1 MGEWVTENPKLS
13 LQENSAVNAEC
24 VKILDKL
31 KPSLE
36 ELGYCCSL
44 AMSLQLHRL

>member
-1 MGEWVTENPKLS
+1 MGERVTENPKLS

-24 VKILDKL
+24 VKILGKVKL
-31 KPSLE
+31 SLE

-44 AMSLQLHRL
+44 AVSLQLHCL